1 MVSTILK
8 TDFIYMKMA
17 LLAAV
22 SNLILMD
29 GGVRVREITNGTG
42 SKTGCDSGWDL
53 IINNK

>member
-1 MVSTILK
+1 
-8 TDFIYMKMA
+8 MKMA

-53 IINNK
+53 IIDNE